1 MGQRSALR
9 ILPDRATS
17 PEHTSL
23 DLMRPLLPSPS
34 ERHQQFGLLAVP
46 GGRTTPSSSSSSTES
61 YQKMAAGCRMP
72 GILQASVP
80 KPFLPRSLLAVS

>member
-1 MGQRSALR
+1 MGQRSALC

-34 ERHQQFGLLAVP
+34 ERHQQFGLLVP
-46 GGRTTPSSSSSSTES
+46 GGQTTHSK
-61 YQKMAAGCRMP
+61 Q
-72 GILQASVP
+72 
-80 KPFLPRSLLAVS
+80 

>member
-1 MGQRSALR
+1 MGQRSALC

-46 GGRTTPSSSSSSTES
+46 GGQTTHSK
-61 YQKMAAGCRMP
+61 Q
-72 GILQASVP
+72 
-80 KPFLPRSLLAVS
+80 